1 MKGLILGLSI
11 FLQLGIVSLR
21 AQQKKNLTLD
31 DVWKSPVWR
40 SDGIEDLNWFKSGSQ
55 YSTLKEG
62 NIEVFDVKTGSK
74 VRTLVEGKELK
85 VDTSVLDIQNYTL
98 SPDENQVLI
107 ETDIEPIYRRSS
119 RAYFFLYNLTT
130 KSLQAIFPGKKVSL
144 ASFSPDG
151 KWVAFCFEN
160 NLYLQDVATGK
171 VRPVTQTGKANALIH
186 GSSDWVYEEEF
197 EYWKAFHWSPDS
209 KKIAFLSF
217 DELQVPTYN
226 MQLWTGLY
234 PKDYTF
240 KYPKAGEK
248 NSKVDLSVFDLA
260 TGRTL
265 SIEEGSEN
273 DQYIA
278 RMQWTKNPNLVS
290 VRRMNRLQNKID
302 LLHIDATNGAVQTV
316 FTETSPTF
324 FEIND
329 ALTYLDNGKE
339 FVYST
344 DKSGY
349 QHLYLYGMDGK
360 LIRPITSGNWEV
372 ADFFGVDEKKGLIY
386 FLSTEDASIQKQLYS
401 VSLSGKNKTRLTKG
415 TGTHSISFHP
425 SFAYF
430 IDNHHS
436 SGQPPVYTLC
446 QSDGKPIKVLE
457 NNQKLLDR
465 LKNYVISPKTF
476 FEITTE
482 KGVRLNASMIKP
494 ADFDPTKKYP
504 VLMHCYG
511 GPGHQLVT
519 DAWGGPDFFWE
530 QVLVSK
536 GYIIVCVDNRGTG
549 GKGSEFRKATY
560 AQLGKLEC
568 EDQIDAAKYLAGQ
581 AYVDPARIGIWGW
594 SFGGYL
600 TSLCMTKGADVF
612 KTGIAVAPV
621 TNWRFYDSIYTER
634 YLKLPSEN
642 ASGYDDNSPVTYANR
657 LKGNYLLVHG
667 TGDDNVHFQNAVSMV
682 NALVKANKQFES
694 FYYPNRNHGIAGGN
708 TRLHLY
714 TQMTDFL
721 LRKL

>member
-386 FLSTEDASIQKQLYS
+386 FLSTEDASIQK
-401 VSLSGKNKTRLTKG
+401 
-415 TGTHSISFHP
+415 
-425 SFAYF
+425 
-430 IDNHHS
+430 
-436 SGQPPVYTLC
+436 
-446 QSDGKPIKVLE
+446 
-457 NNQKLLDR
+457 
-465 LKNYVISPKTF
+465 
-476 FEITTE
+476 
-482 KGVRLNASMIKP
+482 
-494 ADFDPTKKYP
+494 
-504 VLMHCYG
+504 
-511 GPGHQLVT
+511 
-519 DAWGGPDFFWE
+519 
-530 QVLVSK
+530 
-536 GYIIVCVDNRGTG
+536 
-549 GKGSEFRKATY
+549 
-560 AQLGKLEC
+560 
-568 EDQIDAAKYLAGQ
+568 
-581 AYVDPARIGIWGW
+581 
-594 SFGGYL
+594 
-600 TSLCMTKGADVF
+600 
-612 KTGIAVAPV
+612 
-621 TNWRFYDSIYTER
+621 
-634 YLKLPSEN
+634 
-642 ASGYDDNSPVTYANR
+642 
-657 LKGNYLLVHG
+657 
-667 TGDDNVHFQNAVSMV
+667 
-682 NALVKANKQFES
+682 
-694 FYYPNRNHGIAGGN
+694 
-708 TRLHLY
+708 
-714 TQMTDFL
+714 
-721 LRKL
+721 